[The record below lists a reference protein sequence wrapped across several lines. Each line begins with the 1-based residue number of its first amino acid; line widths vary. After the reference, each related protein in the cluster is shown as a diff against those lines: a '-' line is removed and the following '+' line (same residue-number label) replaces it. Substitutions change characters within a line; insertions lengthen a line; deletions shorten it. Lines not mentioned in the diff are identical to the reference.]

1 MDKYYCTACSWEYD
15 PAVGVPDQGIAP
27 GTVSYTHLDVYKRQV
42 YGAFSKPKGRLYLS
56 YSALDGRGTPRGRSP
71 VVSDLLRLFPELR
84 VYPAQAYGNA
94 RGYAVT
100 AQSGAAAAR
109 TAAGAYGRGEAVDG
123 SFGALYRVCRD
134 RMGWEEPDLHRL
146 DHLDEG
152 LAEELFLPKGAVS
165 ATRMERYARCPFS
178 HFVES
183 GLRPQEI
190 REPGVAPR
198 DRGDILHEALEKV
211 VALRKGCLLYTSSI
225 ALTTET

>member
-1 MDKYYCTACSWEYD
+1 M
-15 PAVGVPDQGIAP
+15 
-27 GTVSYTHLDVYKRQV
+27 
-42 YGAFSKPKGRLYLS
+42 
-56 YSALDGRGTPRGRSP
+56 
-71 VVSDLLRLFPELR
+71 
-84 VYPAQAYGNA
+84 
-94 RGYAVT
+94 
-100 AQSGAAAAR
+100 
-109 TAAGAYGRGEAVDG
+109 DG

-134 RMGWEEPDLHRL
+134 RMGWKEPDLHRL

-211 VALRKGCLLYTSSI
+211 VALRKGDWTLGREEIQKLALEVVEKIADISARFIVNRASLKTKQKQVDEI
-225 ALTTET
+225 IGALTR